1 MSPLRLRFRSVA
13 GAVLLAAAA
22 IPMAA
27 APYEFVLSPVASV
40 AQVDWEVT
48 STQLG
53 IKTATPFA
61 VRQRRLHGGRQEGVD
76 LIEIDNGRM
85 QVSVIPT
92 RGMSL
97 YKATVGDVTLGWN
110 SPVTEI
116 VNPAFVNLE
125 SRGGLGWLDG
135 FNELMVRCGV
145 EWAGHPGV
153 DQGRLLTL
161 HGRIGNIPASRVTV
175 VIDDVAPHRI
185 YVRGAVTEQTFKFA
199 DFLLETELST
209 EPGSSQFRITDTLT
223 NRADYEREFQLIYH
237 GNFGPPLLG
246 EGTRFVA
253 PTESVTPFDEKAE
266 AALREWATCSG
277 PTAGFGEH
285 VYMLTLHAGSDHRTA
300 AMLRNASGDR
310 AIRLDYDVRAL
321 PCFTLWKNTD
331 TLREGYV
338 IGLEPG
344 TGFPSPRANERA
356 FGRVPKLAAGTRRTF
371 AIDYTVLVGAA
382 EVAQTALYIAKLQ
395 DGREPLVVQA
405 APARRVP

>member
-1 MSPLRLRFRSVA
+1 MSPLRLRFRSV
-13 GAVLLAAAA
+13 AVLLAAAA

-27 APYEFVLSPVASV
+27 APYEFVLSSATSV
-40 AQVDWEVT
+40 AQGDWEVT

-53 IKTATPFA
+53 IKTAIPFA

-85 QVSVIPT
+85 QVAVIPT

-97 YKATVGDVTLGWN
+97 YKATVDDVTLGWS

-116 VNPAFVNLE
+116 VNPAFINLE
-125 SRGGLGWLDG
+125 NRGGLGWLDG

-175 VIDDVAPHRI
+175 VIDDVAPYRI
-185 YVRGAVTEQTFKFA
+185 YVRGVVAEQTFKFA

-209 EPGSSQFRITDTLT
+209 EPGSSQFRINDTLT
-223 NRADYEREFQLIYH
+223 NRADYEREFQIIYH

-246 EGTRFVA
+246 AGARLVA
-253 PTESVTPFDEKAE
+253 PTESVTPFDERAM
-266 AALREWATCSG
+266 AGLRDWATCSG
-277 PTAGFGEH
+277 PAAGFGEH

-338 IGLEPG
+338 AGLEPG

-356 FGRVPKLAAGTRRTF
+356 FGRVPKLAAGTRRIF
-371 AIDYTVLVGAA
+371 VVDYTVLRSAA
-382 EVAQTALYIAKLQ
+382 EVAQTARYIEQLR
-395 DGREPLVVQA
+395 DGREPLITQA
-405 APARRVP
+405 VPARRAP